1 MLQSLSISSLPRN
14 NDQSIRQAAEIL
26 TVAFAGDWPHAWA
39 TPEEALDEVREAL
52 VPDRICRAAFDEAG
66 NVLGWIGGNA
76 QYDGRVWELH
86 PLAVRPDVQGRGIG
100 RALVADFEQQV
111 ADRGGLTIVLGS
123 DDEADMT
130 SLSGVDL
137 YPNVWEHIAG
147 IRNLRGHPYTFYQ
160 KCGFVITGV
169 VPDANGPG
177 KPDILMAKRVAGIK
191 PSTESE
197 SNDDC

>member
-1 MLQSLSISSLPRN
+1 MRQSFSITLLSPDS
-14 NDQSIRQAAEIL
+14 DQSIRQAAEIL
-26 TVAFAGDWPHAWA
+26 TAAFAGNWPHAWA
-39 TPEEALDEVREAL
+39 TPDEALDEVREAL
-52 VPDRICRAAFDEAG
+52 APERICRAAFDEAG

-86 PLAVRPDVQGRGIG
+86 PLAVRPDMQGRGIG
-100 RALVADFEQQV
+100 RALVADFEQRV
-111 ADRGGLTIVLGS
+111 AARGGITIVLGT

-177 KPDILMAKRVAGIK
+177 KPDILMAKRIAGMR
-191 PSTESE
+191 PPTEE
-197 SNDDC
+197 S